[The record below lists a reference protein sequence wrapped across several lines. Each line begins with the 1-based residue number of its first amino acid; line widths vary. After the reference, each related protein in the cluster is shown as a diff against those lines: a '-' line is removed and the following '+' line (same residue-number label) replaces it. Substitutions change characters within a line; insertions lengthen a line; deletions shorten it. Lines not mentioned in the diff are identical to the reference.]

1 MKDLSLKDDR
11 AELQRVQNQEQ
22 PELLA
27 GSPSSDDFNSL
38 LNTCVESQEITK
50 LKNRESRATDKKL
63 CTSLQV
69 ADGNAKALR
78 S

>member
-1 MKDLSLKDDR
+1 MRDLSLEDDR
-11 AELQRVQNQEQ
+11 AELRRVQNREQ

-27 GSPSSDDFNSL
+27 GSPPSDDFKFL
-38 LNTCVESQEITK
+38 VEHVCGVTRNQQVD
-50 LKNRESRATDKKL
+50 NRESRAADQNL

-69 ADGNAKALR
+69 ADGNAEALC